1 MPAIGSS
8 KILIMATHGFEEA
21 ELLKPLQALKAKGA
35 TVQVAAP
42 EAGEI
47 KGWRNKDWG
56 RSVPVDLTLEE
67 VKMGDYDALVLPG
80 GQMNP
85 DTLRINDR
93 ALAIVKAFLESG
105 KVVAAICHGP
115 WLLVETGAVKGRD
128 VTSYISI
135 RTDVINA
142 GGRWRDSQV
151 VADQGIITSR
161 HPGDLDAF
169 IAKIV
174 EVVEEG
180 RTSAASDPSSL
191 AANDSLGCAWR

>member
-1 MPAIGSS
+1 MPALGSS

-47 KGWRNKDWG
+47 KGWRHRDWG
-56 RSVPVDLTLEE
+56 RSVPVDLTLKE
-67 VKMGDYDALVLPG
+67 VKVGDYDALVLPG

-115 WLLVETGAVKGRD
+115 WLLAETGALRGRD

-151 VADQGIITSR
+151 VADQAIITSR

-180 RTSAASDPSSL
+180 PHKRRL
-191 AANDSLGCAWR
+191 